1 MAGVEI
7 RSNLAAVGEQ
17 ASTLEATVS
26 ACSEISFQQLAGA
39 TSGIAG
45 SDAHD
50 QVTSSFAANLRA
62 WNGLVR
68 TDAAAIRLAGS
79 SLASADDGAA
89 RALSAHEGGG
99 VHEG

>member
-45 SDAHD
+45 SNAHD
-50 QVTSSFAANLRA
+50 QVASSFATSLEA
-62 WNGLVR
+62 WGELVR

-89 RALSAHEGGG
+89 HAMSAPGGG
-99 VHEG
+99 DVHEG

>member
-1 MAGVEI
+1 MADVEI

-17 ASTLEATVS
+17 ASTLEATVA
-26 ACSEISFQQLAGA
+26 ACSEISFQQLAGT
-39 TSGIAG
+39 TSG

-50 QVTSSFAANLRA
+50 QVASSFAANLRA